1 MWQSL
6 LMIVVVACA
15 AVYVVWTFLPALRRQ
30 QLLDALA
37 ALGLLRA
44 AAARH
49 RAKLTAS
56 GCAGCAA
63 HSGHSMRVR
72 R

>member
-6 LMIVVVACA
+6 LMIVVVAA
-15 AVYVVWTFLPALRRQ
+15 ATTYVIWTFLPALRRQ
-30 QLLDALA
+30 RLLDALA
-37 ALGLLRA
+37 SVGLLRGV
-44 AAARH
+44 AARH
-49 RAKLTAS
+49 RAKLSAS

-63 HSGHSMRVR
+63 HSLRVR